1 MAKRIRSR
9 SPPLR
14 VCISSIPLCTL
25 LKGDFIL
32 DGDKNERMRQA
43 RIDAGLSQQQ
53 LADAVGATRQ
63 TIGLIEANRY
73 NPSLKLCTAICKT
86 LGKTL
91 DDLFWE

>member
-1 MAKRIRSR
+1 MQDIY
-9 SPPLR
+9 
-14 VCISSIPLCTL
+14 CILSKAVFL
-25 LKGDFIL
+25 LENG
-32 DGDKNERMRQA
+32 KNERMKQS

-63 TIGLIEANRY
+63 TIGL
-73 NPSLKLCTAICKT
+73 KLCTAICKT